1 MNEEHKVRES
11 LSALVDDELS
21 ELELQRLLKQSVSED
36 ALAAMQRY
44 QAVHAVLAGQ
54 GTLAR
59 LDIRARVASALE
71 AEPGLTPP
79 AQQDSREISAVKLR
93 RHLFGGVAVAASV
106 AFAVIFSAQLMR
118 EQPSTASPTAMVQ
131 MASGPAASRVA
142 PALVSAPRD
151 TALVASDV
159 STLRSI
165 PLDRRAPLNAK
176 PVTEQTMSDEHLH
189 RLNSY
194 LMRHAEHAAL
204 SNGQTTVPFARLVG
218 HEAMPAPQR

>member
-11 LSALVDDELS
+11 LSALIDDELS

-54 GTLAR
+54 GALAR
-59 LDIRARVASALE
+59 LDVRERVAAALE
-71 AEPGLTPP
+71 AEPDLTQPE
-79 AQQDSREISAVKLR
+79 ARDSREIPGVKLR
-93 RHLFGGVAVAASV
+93 RQLFGGVAVAASV

-118 EQPSTASPTAMVQ
+118 EQPSAASPTAMVRA
-131 MASGPAASRVA
+131 ASGPASSTMA
-142 PALVSAPRD
+142 PDFVSAPRD

-159 STLRSI
+159 
-165 PLDRRAPLNAK
+165 APLNVAPLDVA
-176 PVTEQTMSDEHLH
+176 PVTEQTMSEENLR

-218 HEAMPAPQR
+218 HETTPPPQR